1 MQEATVRAS
10 EKILAVVIA
19 AGHATRLR
27 PYSETRPK
35 ALMELAPGVTV
46 IDLILSQLQQ
56 VGVEDIVIVS
66 RAEHAGVFE
75 EHLNGRARVIVVEGD
90 GFGNLHSLEAALEA
104 VGPRR
109 TFLIMSDHVFEL
121 EILRKM
127 VEEDNGDKRILL
139 CLDAQPH
146 HRDLREG
153 LRVDASPQEVRRAGK
168 AIPPYSGVDTGL
180 FVLSPD
186 VHDLVVRLDAASAG
200 QATVTD
206 LVNSVAREGVVGYVN
221 ITGKLWTD
229 IDTPEDLLEARRRY
243 WEIVRR
249 DLCKP
254 TDGPVS
260 RWLNRP
266 LSTRISL
273 FLFKHAEWDTPNLIT
288 LASFLLAMASTFLFV
303 QAQLIVGAIMLHLS
317 SILDGVDGELA
328 RLRDDATA
336 FGGLLD
342 SILDRVAD
350 ISLVVAL
357 GLLLSPGPVRLILTA
372 SAAFGVV
379 LVSYVSHLA
388 AQHSVVRELRAGFP
402 WATRDVRLFS
412 MTVGALGAQPI
423 LPILFCATAP
433 MVFAVRTL
441 MKLIP
446 LPSISLASTGSIKKS
461 RGVPIPSIA
470 KLSQP
475 VESHEIR
482 RNVERLIVNIIKV
495 SLALVVLQ
503 LLRSAVERTS
513 IWTYLPS
520 PLDVSLIFDLSRLV
534 ILAYFGYRI
543 LMSAKF
549 LADRATDT
557 VVSRLQITRSMYGRA
572 TTDAFYLVVVTLSWS
587 VVTPIAR
594 KLAETG
600 TLIDLP
606 VNLAFMGVSLLILYD
621 LLKILNRGFKWL
633 WDELMA
639 RLTHWVSTLLKPRD
653 DEHTPATNG
662 ENC

>member
-1 MQEATVRAS
+1 MQVATVRAS
-10 EKILAVVIA
+10 EKIVAALIA

-46 IDLILSQLQQ
+46 IDLILSQLHQ
-56 VGVEDIVIVS
+56 VGVEDVVIAS
-66 RAEHAGVFE
+66 RAEHARAFE
-75 EHLNGRARVIVVEGD
+75 EHLNGRAKVVVVKGD
-90 GFGNLHSLEAALEA
+90 EFGNLHSLETALEV

-109 TFLIMSDHVFEL
+109 TLLIMSDHVFEL
-121 EILRKM
+121 EILRRM
-127 VEEDNGDKRILL
+127 VEENNGDKRILL
-139 CLDAQPH
+139 CLDAQPE

-153 LRVDASPQEVRRAGK
+153 LRVDASPREVRRVGK
-168 AIPPYSGVDTGL
+168 EIPPYSGVDAGL
-180 FVLSPD
+180 FVLSRD
-186 VHDLVVRLDAASAG
+186 AHNLVAQLDAASAG
-200 QATVTD
+200 QATVSD
-206 LVNSVAREGVVGYVN
+206 LVNSVAGEGAAGYID
-221 ITGKLWTD
+221 ITGKLWMD

-249 DLCKP
+249 GLYKP

-266 LSTRISL
+266 LSTRASL
-273 FLFKHAEWDTPNLIT
+273 FLFKHAEWATPNLIT
-288 LASFLLAMASTFLFV
+288 LASFLLSMASTFLFV

-357 GLLLSPGPVRLILTA
+357 GLLLSPGPIRLTLTA
-372 SAAFGVV
+372 LAAFGVV

-388 AQHSVVRELRAGFP
+388 AQHFSVRQLRVGFP

-412 MTVGALGAQPI
+412 ITIGALSAQPI
-423 LPILFCATAP
+423 LPVLFCATAP
-433 MVFAVRTL
+433 IVFAVRTL

-446 LPSISLASTGSIKKS
+446 LPSISLASTSSIKMS
-461 RGVPIPSIA
+461 RGVPMPSIA
-470 KLSQP
+470 KLSHP

-482 RNVERLIVNIIKV
+482 RNMESLLVNILKAG
-495 SLALVVLQ
+495 LALVVLQ

-513 IWTYLPS
+513 IWTYLTS

-549 LADRATDT
+549 LADMATDI
-557 VVSRLQITRSMYGRA
+557 VVRRLQITKSMYGRA
-572 TTDAFYLVVVTLSWS
+572 TMDAFYLVVVMLSWS
-587 VVTPIAR
+587 VITPIVA
-594 KLAETG
+594 KLPEIG
-600 TLIDLP
+600 TLMDLP
-606 VNLAFMGVSLLILYD
+606 VNLAFLGLTLLILYD

>member
-1 MQEATVRAS
+1 MQVATAQAS

-46 IDLILSQLQQ
+46 IDLILSQLHQ

-66 RAEHAGVFE
+66 RAEHASAFE
-75 EHLNGRARVIVVEGD
+75 EHLNGRARVIVVKGD
-90 GFGNLHSLEAALEA
+90 GFGNLHSLEAALEV

-109 TFLIMSDHVFEL
+109 AFLIMSDHVFEL

-127 VEEDNGDKRILL
+127 VEDGNGDKRVLL
-139 CLDAQPH
+139 CLDERPE

-153 LRVDASPQEVRRAGK
+153 LRVDASTREVRRVGK
-168 AIPPYSGVDTGL
+168 EIPPYSGVDAGL
-180 FVLSPD
+180 FLLSPD
-186 VHDLVVRLDAASAG
+186 VHELVAQLDAASAG
-200 QATVTD
+200 QATVSD
-206 LVNSVAREGVVGYVN
+206 LINSMAREGSVGYID
-221 ITGKLWTD
+221 ITGKLWMD

-249 DLCKP
+249 GLYKP

-266 LSTRISL
+266 LSTRASL
-273 FLFKHAEWDTPNLIT
+273 FLFKHAEWATPNLLT
-288 LASFLLAMASTFLFV
+288 LASFLLAMASTFFFV
-303 QAQLIVGAIMLHLS
+303 QAQLIVGAILLHLS

-328 RLRDDATA
+328 RLRANVTA

-357 GLLLSPGPVRLILTA
+357 GLLLSPSPIRLILTA
-372 SAAFGVV
+372 LAVFGVV

-388 AQHSVVRELRAGFP
+388 AQHSGIHELRVGFP

-412 MTVGALGAQPI
+412 ITIGTLIAQPI
-423 LPILFCATAP
+423 LPILFCAAAP
-433 MVFAVRTL
+433 LVFVARTL
-441 MKLIP
+441 VRLAP
-446 LPSISLASTGSIKKS
+446 LQRIASTSSNKMS
-461 RGVPIPSIA
+461 RVPIPAIA

-475 VESHEIR
+475 VESHQIR
-482 RNVERLIVNIIKV
+482 RNAESLILNIFKAG
-495 SLALVVLQ
+495 LALVVLQ

-513 IWTYLPS
+513 IWDYLAS

-557 VVSRLQITRSMYGRA
+557 VVSRLQITKSMYGRA
-572 TTDAFYLVVVTLSWS
+572 TTDAFYLVVVILSWS

-594 KLAETG
+594 KLAEIG

-606 VNLAFMGVSLLILYD
+606 VSLAFLGLSLLILYD
-621 LLKILNRGFKWL
+621 LLKILNRGLKWL

-639 RLTHWVSTLLKPRD
+639 RLTHWLSTPLKHQD
-653 DEHTPATNG
+653 DEHAPATDG
-662 ENC
+662 ESR